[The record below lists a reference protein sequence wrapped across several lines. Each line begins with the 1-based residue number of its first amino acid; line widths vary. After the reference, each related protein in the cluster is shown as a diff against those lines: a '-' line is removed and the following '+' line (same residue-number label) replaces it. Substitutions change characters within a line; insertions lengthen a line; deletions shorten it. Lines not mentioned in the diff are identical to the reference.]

1 VLNPGQMNISKEKR
15 VRDVMTRGVI
25 TAPFDTPVS
34 EIAKLLVREHISGIV
49 VTAPNGEAVGVIS
62 EIDIIKVFDKDW
74 DKLTAE
80 DVMSTVVRT
89 IDPETTLRKAAAIMR
104 DLNIHRLV
112 ILSLKPA
119 PGVPIGIL
127 TASDILRASFE

>member
-1 VLNPGQMNISKEKR
+1 MLNPGQMNISKEKR

-62 EIDIIKVFDKDW
+62 EIDIIKVFEKDW

-80 DVMSTVVRT
+80 DVMSSVVRT

-127 TASDILRASFE
+127 TASDILRASIE